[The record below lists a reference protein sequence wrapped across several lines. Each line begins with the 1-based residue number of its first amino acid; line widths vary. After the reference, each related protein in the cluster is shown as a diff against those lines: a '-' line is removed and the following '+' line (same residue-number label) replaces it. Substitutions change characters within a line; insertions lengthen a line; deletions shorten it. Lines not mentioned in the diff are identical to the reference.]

1 MTKRRVSDEE
11 IENVIPLAVK
21 MALKIWST
29 NHEPSDLVG
38 IAYIGMMKAANKFDP
53 DKGVKFIT
61 YAFDYIRSELWK
73 EVKAAKAIKRQT
85 EIVELKDVHANK
97 KRPVDAEMMIDLKD
111 AINDLPERE
120 RSCIRMWLQGATPT
134 EMAKTLGYKSKQG
147 ADLLR
152 HRACQKLKEKLSDE
166 NRVQAL

>member
-11 IENVIPLAVK
+11 ILSVVPLAVK

-29 NHEPSDLVG
+29 NHEPADLVG

-61 YAFDYIRSELWK
+61 YAFGYIQSELWK
-73 EVKAAKAIKRQT
+73 EIKAAKAVKRSF
-85 EIVELKDVHANK
+85 EVCELKDRHANK
-97 KRPVDAEMMIDLKD
+97 KRPVEAEMILDLKD
-111 AINDLPERE
+111 AIDDLPDRE

-152 HRACQKLKEKLSDE
+152 HRACQKIKEKLLDE